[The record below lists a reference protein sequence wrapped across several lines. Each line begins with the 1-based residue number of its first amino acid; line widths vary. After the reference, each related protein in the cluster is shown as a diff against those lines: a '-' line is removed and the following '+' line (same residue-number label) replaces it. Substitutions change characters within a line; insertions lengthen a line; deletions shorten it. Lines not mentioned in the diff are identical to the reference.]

1 MAKKDLTIV
10 FKKGI
15 IKNITDLF
23 DYNKYVSRKLVSISE
38 IDMIQVVSSLNK
50 SHYHGY
56 VILTIESYNS
66 IMFIDDMYPLSTVE
80 FFETHK
86 EDIDIFN
93 LHYTGDFGRSMVKEI
108 IYYLNDRY
116 NENDMFILEDKGGLV
131 YSFIDFVKLI
141 DNFI

>member
-15 IKNITDLF
+15 IKNITYLF
-23 DYNKYVSRKLVSISE
+23 DYNKYVSKKLVSVSD

-50 SHYHGY
+50 SHYRGY
-56 VILTIESYNS
+56 VNFSKESYNS
-66 IMFIDDMYPLSTVE
+66 IFIVDDMYPLSTVE

-86 EDIDIFN
+86 DDIDIFN
-93 LHYTGDFGRSMVKEI
+93 LHYTGEFGKSMVKEVV
-108 IYYLNDRY
+108 YYLNDRY
-116 NENDMFILEDKGGLV
+116 GENDIFILEDKGGLV
-131 YSFIDFVKLI
+131 YSCIDFVKLI